1 MSINEKSDNNENF
14 KSLFHLLDSRKL
26 DEVIKENSIDLVVTS
41 PPYPHVEMWNSL
53 FIELD
58 PTIPPVSEWNISN
71 AFEIFEKMHV
81 QLDIVWTKLFKVVK
95 ESGIVVIN
103 VGDATR
109 TFPITKGSKTKQ
121 FQLFPNASRITMA
134 MMEIGFI
141 CLPNIYWKK
150 ISNKPNAFM
159 GSGFLPVNAYVTSD
173 CEHILIFRKGN
184 IRKFKT
190 KDENRKKSEF
200 TKEERDLWFSQ
211 TWTGING
218 VKQTRNSES
227 KGVTKGVN
235 DKNKERTGAFPE
247 EIPRRLIRTY
257 SVKGDTILDPFCGTK
272 TTLKVA
278 EKLER
283 KSIGLDIKDI

>member
-1 MSINEKSDNNENF
+1 MSYQPT
-14 KSLFHLLDSRKL
+14 FHLLDSRKL
-26 DEVIKENSIDLVVTS
+26 DEVTKENSIDLVITS

-71 AFEIFEKMHV
+71 AFEIFEKMHA

-95 ESGIVVIN
+95 ESGIVIIN

-109 TFPITKGSKTKQ
+109 TFPTTKGSATMKSSKQ

-134 MMEIGFI
+134 MMKIGFTA
-141 CLPNIYWKK
+141 LPNIYWKK
-150 ISNKPNAFM
+150 ISNKPNSFL
-159 GSGFLPVNAYVTSD
+159 GSGFLPVNAYVTLD

-184 IRKFKT
+184 IRKFKP
-190 KDENRKKSEF
+190 KDENRKNSEF

-218 VKQTRNSES
+218 VKQTT
-227 KGVTKGVN
+227 KGVTKGVKG
-235 DKNKERTGAFPE
+235 KNKERTGAFPE
-247 EIPRRLIRTY
+247 EIPRRLIKMY
-257 SVKGDTILDPFCGTK
+257 SVKGDTVLDPFCGTK

-283 KSIGLDIKDI
+283 KSIGLDIKDL

>member
-1 MSINEKSDNNENF
+1 MNF
-14 KSLFHLLDSRKL
+14 LPTFHLLDSRKL

-41 PPYPHVEMWNSL
+41 PPYPLIPMWDEI
-53 FIELD
+53 FIEMD
-58 PTIPPVSEWNISN
+58 KTIPSVSEWTIKNS
-71 AFEIFEKMHV
+71 FEIFEKMHL

-95 ESGIVVIN
+95 ESGIVIIN

-109 TFPITKGSKTKQ
+109 TFPTGKAKQ
-121 FQLFPNASRITMA
+121 FQMFPNAARITMA
-134 MMEIGFI
+134 MLKIGFTS
-141 CLPNIYWKK
+141 LPNIYWKK
-150 ISNKPNAFM
+150 PTNKANAFM
-159 GSGFLPVNAYVTSD
+159 GSGFLPVNAYVTLD

-184 IRKFKT
+184 IRKFKP
-190 KDENRKKSEF
+190 KDRNREDSKF

-218 VKQTRNSES
+218 VKQTTKWS
-227 KGVTKGVN
+227 TKGSKK
-235 DKNKERTGAFPE
+235 DKKERTGAFPE
-247 EIPRRLIRTY
+247 EIPKRLIRMY

-283 KSIGLDIKDI
+283 NSIGLDIKDY

>member
-1 MSINEKSDNNENF
+1 MNF
-14 KSLFHLLDSRKL
+14 QSTFHLLDSRKL
-26 DEVIKENSIDLVVTS
+26 DEVIKENSIDLVVSS
-41 PPYPHVEMWNSL
+41 PPYPLISMWDDI
-53 FIELD
+53 FIEMD
-58 PTIPPVSEWNISN
+58 ETIPPVSEWNICN
-71 AFEIFEKMHV
+71 AFEIFEKMHL

-95 ESGIVVIN
+95 ESGIVIIN

-109 TFPITKGSKTKQ
+109 TFPTTKGSKSKQ

-134 MMEIGFI
+134 MMKIGFT

-150 ISNKPNAFM
+150 IGNKPNKFM
-159 GSGFLPVNAYVTSD
+159 GSGFLPVNAYVTLD

-184 IRKFKT
+184 IRKFKP
-190 KDENRKKSEF
+190 KDENRKNSEF

-218 VKQTRNSES
+218 VKQMRKSES
-227 KGVTKGVN
+227 KGKKGE
-235 DKNKERTGAFPE
+235 KNERTGAFPE
-247 EIPRRLIRTY
+247 EIPRRLIRMY
-257 SVKGDTILDPFCGTK
+257 SVKGDTVLDPFCGTK

-283 KSIGLDIKDI
+283 KSIGLDIKDL